1 MKVRPPTSHIS
12 TLFNFPNN
20 KKRHLISQMPLGIIV
35 IESKSDATSDLP
47 SEIIKCYKNSI
58 PKLPTVRDA
67 ISFYSNDYLNK
78 ITH

>member
-1 MKVRPPTSHIS
+1 
-12 TLFNFPNN
+12 
-20 KKRHLISQMPLGIIV
+20 MPLGIIV

>member
-1 MKVRPPTSHIS
+1 MRKCFLCIKFFHAILSSLKLNLSIS
-12 TLFNFPNN
+12 

-67 ISFYSNDYLNK
+67 ISFY
-78 ITH
+78 